1 MFLVFVI
8 TKERVKNRIVWRTK
22 FRRTVYMW
30 SPLIRYV
37 FTCCRMRIHL
47 IQLTMFQMMIQ
58 RTYLTLIMSL
68 CVSLTRCRDLFL
80 YGDGQRAKWAKWWTG
95 EKKRAAK
102 PFSAAFSPQSH
113 AGYFLLSPFSIFL
126 LWGVWSKAITVKD
139 FIHRLESY
147 KCVIMNDKH
156 AVAREKLL

>member
-22 FRRTVYMW
+22 FRRTVYIW

-37 FTCCRMRIHL
+37 FTSCRMRILL
-47 IQLTMFQMMIQ
+47 IQMTMFQMMTQ

-80 YGDGQRAKWAKWWTG
+80 YGDEQGAKWAKWWTG
-95 EKKRAAK
+95 EMKRAAK
-102 PFSAAFSPQSH
+102 PFSAAFSPQSPAAIFCSVH
-113 AGYFLLSPFSIFL
+113 SPFSSAKESGPRL
-126 LWGVWSKAITVKD
+126 SQLGTLSTDSKVRSA
-139 FIHRLESY
+139 L
-147 KCVIMNDKH
+147 
-156 AVAREKLL
+156 